1 MPIRFMSSKQ
11 FAVQENRPLNETGLR
26 SRFYSPRTT
35 DFFDNIV
42 SGFGTAYSQ
51 YNFDIGG
58 LKKFFG

>member
-1 MPIRFMSSKQ
+1 MKRDCDQGF
-11 FAVQENRPLNETGLR
+11 TT
-26 SRFYSPRTT
+26 PRTT

-58 LKKFFG
+58 LKKLFG